1 MESLLNGLRRT
12 RQSLETDATL
22 RLPKR
27 PRGDSNPKAFENFG
41 RSLAPRSS
49 QALPKSKPKSRS
61 TVSPEPTRPVGIKK
75 PLSEFYF
82 SDSEDELDL
91 LSSPQADPNDY
102 RPSKKVPVSKPRKYV
117 DEKGKEHDYNPN
129 FPSKSQVLAKLKFTK
144 IKKLGG
150 EDSTAI
156 PSSSSLKNNP
166 GFKENSQ
173 DFGSWKNKWR
183 DNQATGE
190 YLGDDDVLE
199 ISTPLRL
206 KSSNRR
212 LRSPRTPPKIHPK
225 LSDAPPARPRPR
237 PLPRPVY
244 KSNASTDAGG
254 SKLSAKSSSQLTV
267 TKNKYPSRSSSPEIS
282 ISTPRKKDGTSS
294 QPLFS
299 PKHFPIDAISP
310 LRGKIQRES
319 LPKPRNKLNPPPF
332 EASRK
337 PNAFPMP
344 SPQSS
349 DKARTRSKGKTKAQP
364 FPLDESHEDEADE
377 ESDFDDGKAR
387 AEGKGKRNQPPS
399 SPQIF
404 PMDMISPLGGKKTL
418 PKPRSKTK
426 PPSSKAPSR
435 KLRAFP
441 MPSPQSSDKAGSKVK
456 NKAQPLPLFKHQKRI
471 SAGLSDDEQQAK
483 KKRQSSLS
491 YVLYSFFNVIFRGS
505 DLIGSDLNYIILKT
519 KAIQVRT

>member
-1 MESLLNGLRRT
+1 MENLLNDLRRT
-12 RQSLETDATL
+12 GQSVETDATL

-27 PRGDSNPKAFENFG
+27 PRGNSISNPKVFENFG
-41 RSLAPRSS
+41 SSLAPRSS

-61 TVSPEPTRPVGIKK
+61 TVSHEPTRPVGIKK

-82 SDSEDELDL
+82 NDSEDELDL
-91 LSSPQADPNDY
+91 LSSSQADPDDY
-102 RPSKKVPVSKPRKYV
+102 RPSKKVPVSKSLKYV
-117 DEKGKEHDYNPN
+117 DEKGKEHDYNPS

-150 EDSTAI
+150 EDNTAI
-156 PSSSSLKNNP
+156 PSSSSSSSLKNNP

-173 DFGSWKNKWR
+173 DFGSWKNKR
-183 DNQATGE
+183 KDNQATGE
-190 YLGDDDVLE
+190 YSGDNDVLE

-206 KSSNRR
+206 KSSNRH
-212 LRSPRTPPKIHPK
+212 LSSPRSPPKIHPE
-225 LSDAPPARPRPR
+225 LSDAPPRPR

-244 KSNASTDAGG
+244 KSNASTGAGG
-254 SKLSAKSSSQLTV
+254 SKLSAKSSSQLAV

-282 ISTPRKKDGTSS
+282 TSTPRKKDGTSS
-294 QPLFS
+294 QPLIS
-299 PKHFPIDAISP
+299 PKDFPMDAISP
-310 LRGKIQRES
+310 LGGKIQREP
-319 LPKPRNKLNPPPF
+319 LPKPRNKLNPPSF

-364 FPLDESHEDEADE
+364 FPLDGSDENEADE
-377 ESDFDDGKAR
+377 KSDFDNGKAR
-387 AEGKGKRNQPPS
+387 AKGKGKQNQPPS

-426 PPSSKAPSR
+426 PSSFKAPSR

-441 MPSPQSSDKAGSKVK
+441 MPSPQSSDNDNARSKEK
-456 NKAQPLPLFKHQKRI
+456 NKVQPFPLFKHQKRI
-471 SAGLSDDEQQAK
+471 SAGLSDEEQTK

-491 YVLYSFFNVIFRGS
+491 YVFNIHFSMLFFVG
-505 DLIGSDLNYIILKT
+505 LI
-519 KAIQVRT
+519 